1 MSSRELMKDIVKW
14 DVMNWSNAISFWDEK
29 IKSLPHERNC
39 LELGGHEGGLS
50 LWLAMKGNVVV
61 CSDIEL
67 PEEKARALHNKYN
80 CSEFISYEKIDATN
94 LPKDRKFD
102 IVIFKSIMGGV
113 SANGEDH
120 LKQKMIDEIYES
132 LADDGVLL
140 FAENL
145 EASGLHKWF
154 RKKFINWGNRWNYLK
169 YNEIEKLL
177 SKFKDV
183 EFETVGF
190 FGTFGRSEWQRK
202 ILSRIDVLVS
212 FMIPKNKKYIVYGI
226 AKK

>member
-1 MSSRELMKDIVKW
+1 
-14 DVMNWSNAISFWDEK
+14 
-29 IKSLPHERNC
+29 
-39 LELGGHEGGLS
+39 
-50 LWLAMKGNVVV
+50 
-61 CSDIEL
+61 
-67 PEEKARALHNKYN
+67 LHN
-80 CSEFISYEKIDATN
+80 
-94 LPKDRKFD
+94 
-102 IVIFKSIMGGV
+102 
-113 SANGEDH
+113 
-120 LKQKMIDEIYES
+120 
-132 LADDGVLL
+132 
-140 FAENL
+140 
-145 EASGLHKWF
+145 WF

-177 SKFKDV
+177 SNFKDV